1 MGKSPHRVLWNTV
14 YVIIK
19 AIRKICRGKT
29 SQTWYFGKLHGFSS
43 NLLKIHW
50 ISLESLHIS
59 HQFIW
64 ISIGFPMEI
73 TKSCK
78 TYFGH
83 FFPDRFFRM
92 FLLWHKLLIRTPYGL
107 VCPSTPWD
115 SISALSIS
123 TYSRVLI
130 MKLQSTLAHLRRH
143 HPLGCNG
150 CVDRWQN

>member
-1 MGKSPHRVLWNTV
+1 MGKSPRRVLWNTV

-92 FLLWHKLLIRTPYGL
+92 FLLWHKLLVRTPYEL

-123 TYSRVLI
+123 TYQWVA
-130 MKLQSTLAHLRRH
+130 LAFIRRSFRSKKR
-143 HPLGCNG
+143 PSPFTTPPRL
-150 CVDRWQN
+150 